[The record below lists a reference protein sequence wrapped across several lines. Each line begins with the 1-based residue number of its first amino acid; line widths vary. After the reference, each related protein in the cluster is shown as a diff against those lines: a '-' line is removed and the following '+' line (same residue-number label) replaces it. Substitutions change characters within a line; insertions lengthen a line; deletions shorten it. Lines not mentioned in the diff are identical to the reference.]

1 MNVFVATRVK
11 INKCK
16 PLKKQVMTK
25 AKQVVHFLIIHGNIL
40 NPFKFQAKTGHFLRI
55 RQWGG
60 HLQKGTILYQ
70 VWRNDRWLLVTKS
83 LV

>member
-1 MNVFVATRVK
+1 MNVFVATRFK

-40 NPFKFQAKTGHFLRI
+40 NPFKFQAKMKTMMVL
-55 RQWGG
+55 
-60 HLQKGTILYQ
+60 KNIL
-70 VWRNDRWLLVTKS
+70 LEL
-83 LV
+83 